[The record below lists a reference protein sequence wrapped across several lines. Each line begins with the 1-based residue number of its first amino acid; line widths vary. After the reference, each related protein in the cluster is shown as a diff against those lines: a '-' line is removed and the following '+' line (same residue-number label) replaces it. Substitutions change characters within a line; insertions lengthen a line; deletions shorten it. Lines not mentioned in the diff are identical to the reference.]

1 MESAICFGDGIRR
14 VGFNHFSWKIIR
26 PFQFNVLEMFKTSAL
41 SDIAIPQRVTSLS
54 LLFSYA
60 ATEELRST

>member
-1 MESAICFGDGIRR
+1 
-14 VGFNHFSWKIIR
+14 
-26 PFQFNVLEMFKTSAL
+26 MFKTSAL
-41 SDIAIPQRVTSLS
+41 SDIAIPQRVTSLL